1 MTTDI
6 YQTLIEGDDNSS
18 KKQLGDYLTEKEVAL
33 NYPIYTMKSLRFFRS
48 TQRSIFPYHKV
59 GRKVFYKR
67 EDIEN
72 ALAKSRVVHT

>member
-6 YQTLIEGDDNSS
+6 YQTLIEGDDNYS
-18 KKQLGDYLTEKEVAL
+18 KKQLDDYLTEKEVAID
-33 NYPIYTMKSLRFFRS
+33 YPIYTVNSLRFFRS

-67 EDIEN
+67 EDIEKT
-72 ALAKSRVVHT
+72 LAKSRVEQL

>member
-1 MTTDI
+1 MTNDI
-6 YQTLIEGDDNSS
+6 YQSLIQGEGNSS
-18 KKQLGDYLTEKEVAL
+18 TKQLDDYLTEKEVATE
-33 NYPIYTMKSLRFFRS
+33 YPIYTVNSLRFFRS

-72 ALAKSRVVHT
+72 TLANSRVKQL

>member
-1 MTTDI
+1 MTKDL
-6 YQTLIEGDDNSS
+6 YQSLVEGDDNSS
-18 KKQLGDYLTEKEVAL
+18 KKQLDDFLTEKEVAIE
-33 NYPIYTMKSLRFFRS
+33 YPIYTVNSLRFFRS

-72 ALAKSRVVHT
+72 ALANTRVIQS

>member
-1 MTTDI
+1 MTKDLYQSLVDSDDI
-6 YQTLIEGDDNSS
+6 SS
-18 KKQLGDYLTEKEVAL
+18 KKQLGDYLTEKEVAIE
-33 NYPIYTMKSLRFFRS
+33 YPIYTVNSLRFFRS

-72 ALAKSRVVHT
+72 TLANSRVEQL

>member
-1 MTTDI
+1 MTKDL
-6 YQTLIEGDDNSS
+6 YQSLVEGDDNSS
-18 KKQLGDYLTEKEVAL
+18 KKQLDDYLTEKEVAID
-33 NYPIYTMKSLRFFRS
+33 YPIYTVNSLRFFRS

-72 ALAKSRVVHT
+72 TLANTRVVQL

>member
-1 MTTDI
+1 MTNDI
-6 YQTLIEGDDNSS
+6 YQSLIQGDDNSS
-18 KKQLGDYLTEKEVAL
+18 TKQLDDYLTEKEVAIE
-33 NYPIYTMKSLRFFRS
+33 YPIYTFNSLRFFRS

-72 ALAKSRVVHT
+72 ALANSRVVHS